1 VVADVRRAVSFVAAV
16 SLMAACDSGTS
27 GHDTAP
33 LSPPAHVVVGGAPS
47 ATPHTL
53 ELVQGVSVLN
63 VRVGET
69 GGRLYR
75 VQTPIATASYPVLH
89 VVGTTVQVSSS
100 GAGNASLTV
109 VVASTTPWLVLLRA
123 GVSTA
128 SIDMH
133 AGRLRGLSA
142 SAGVSTLDI
151 TAGAPS
157 GNVAV
162 TESGGVSALA
172 LHVPATTPVAV
183 NVHGGAGSVS
193 LFGTTHSGVAAGAT
207 FSSGSGANHY
217 TIDAEGGASDITV
230 DST

>member
-1 VVADVRRAVSFVAAV
+1 MLRCVASVIAAATV
-16 SLMAACDSGTS
+16 LAACDSGTS
-27 GHDTAP
+27 GHDIAAVA
-33 LSPPAHVVVGGAPS
+33 PPAHIVVGGAPS
-47 ATPHTL
+47 AAAHTL
-53 ELVQGVSVLN
+53 DLVQGVSALN
-63 VRVGET
+63 VRVGDT

-75 VQTPIATASYPVLH
+75 VETPIGTASYPVLH
-89 VVGTTVQVSSS
+89 VVGATVQVSTS
-100 GAGNASLTV
+100 GAGNARLTV
-109 VVASTTPWLVLLRA
+109 VVASVTPWMVRLSA

-142 SAGVSTLDI
+142 SAGVSTLNI

-162 TESGGVSALA
+162 TESGGVSAFT

-183 NVHGGAGSVS
+183 NVHGGAGTVS

-207 FSSGSGANHY
+207 FSSGSGVNRY